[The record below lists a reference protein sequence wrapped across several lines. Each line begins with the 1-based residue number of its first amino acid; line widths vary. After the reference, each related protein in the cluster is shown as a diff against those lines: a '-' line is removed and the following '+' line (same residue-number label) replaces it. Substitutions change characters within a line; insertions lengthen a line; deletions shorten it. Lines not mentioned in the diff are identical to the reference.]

1 MSVPLTSPADL
12 NAPQPGPRPLSF
24 QAPQG
29 DLAILAGS
37 ASPMLAR
44 DIAAELGVPLT
55 PSQAQYF
62 SEGNVFVRVLENVRG
77 RDVFVVQGTHCP
89 VNDNFM
95 ELLFWID
102 ALKRAS
108 AQQVTAVI
116 PFFSYAKGDK
126 KDEPR
131 VSIRARVCAD
141 ALEAAGCDRVLTMD
155 LHSPQIQGFF
165 RIPVDHLYG
174 RHVLCDHIRNLQI
187 PDLVVCSPDIG
198 FAKDAAA
205 YANLLGVPMAIGHK
219 ARPAHDEKAV
229 VLELIGDV
237 RDRNVLLVDD
247 FTITGGTLIAMADV
261 LLARGAREIYA
272 AVTHAVLSRGAAAR
286 IGVSA
291 IRQMF
296 VTDTIEHRTEP
307 FPANITA
314 VSIAPLFA
322 RAIRSVH
329 DRTSVSNLFPDR
341 PVPRK

>member
-1 MSVPLTSPADL
+1 MTHSDSFG
-12 NAPQPGPRPLSF
+12 APGIGPRPMSF

-37 ASPMLAR
+37 GNPRLAQA
-44 DIAAELGVPLT
+44 IALELGVGVI

-77 RDVFVVQGTHCP
+77 RDVFVIQGVHFP
-89 VNDNFM
+89 VNDNFV

-141 ALEAAGCDRVLTMD
+141 AIEAAGCDRVLTMD

-165 RIPVDHLYG
+165 SIPVDHLYG
-174 RHVLCDHIRNLQI
+174 RHALCRYIRTLNI

-198 FAKDAAA
+198 FAKDAAS
-205 YANLLGVPMAIGHK
+205 YANLLGTPVVIGNK
-219 ARPAHDEKAV
+219 QRPGHDETV
-229 VLELIGDV
+229 VALEVIGDV
-237 RDRNVLLVDD
+237 QGKNVLLVDD
-247 FTITGGTLIAMADV
+247 FTISGGTLIAMADI
-261 LLARGAREIYA
+261 LKLRGAQDIYA
-272 AVTHAVLSRGAAAR
+272 AVSHGVLSGGAAGR
-286 IGVSA
+286 IEKSV
-291 IRQMF
+291 IKHLFM
-296 VTDTIEHRTEP
+296 TDTIENRGDP
-307 FPANITA
+307 FPKNVTI
-314 VSIAPLFA
+314 VSVAGLFA
-322 RAIRSVH
+322 QAIRSVH
-329 DRTSVSNLFPDR
+329 DRTSVSNLFPEKS
-341 PVPRK
+341 PPAKH

>member
-1 MSVPLTSPADL
+1 MSDDVASSSDDS
-12 NAPQPGPRPLSF
+12 GPRLMPF

-37 ASPMLAR
+37 GSPKLATA
-44 DIAAELGVPLT
+44 IAAALGTRPI
-55 PSQAQYF
+55 PSQAQRF
-62 SEGNVFVRVLENVRG
+62 SEGNVMVRVLENVRG
-77 RDVFVVQGTHCP
+77 RDVFVIQGVHYP

-174 RHVLCDHIRNLQI
+174 RNVLCEHIRKLNI
-187 PDLVVCSPDIG
+187 SDLVVCSPDIG
-198 FAKDAAA
+198 FAKDASS
-205 YANLLGVPMAIGHK
+205 YANLLGAPVVIGNK
-219 ARPAHDEKAV
+219 SRPAHDEKAV
-229 VLELIGDV
+229 VLEVIGNV

-247 FTITGGTLIAMADV
+247 FTITGGTLIAMAE
-261 LLARGAREIYA
+261 LLKQRGALDIYA
-272 AVTHAVLSRGAAAR
+272 AVTHGVLSQGASAK
-286 IGVSA
+286 IGVSS
-291 IRQMF
+291 IKRLF
-296 VTDTIEHRTEP
+296 ITDTIEYRVDPYPE
-307 FPANITA
+307 NIT
-314 VSIAPLFA
+314 VVPVAPLFA
-322 RAIRSVH
+322 QAIRSIH
-329 DRTSVSNLFPDR
+329 DRTSVSNLFPER
-341 PVPRK
+341 APSAKM